1 MPGSPLNL
9 DLPTI
14 VDAPT
19 VIVTKLIDALNV
31 VKTDL
36 EAKVI
41 PSEIDWVSTMD
52 ARVQPLINVS
62 YLHLSQG
69 ASTTA
74 GSIYYLDG
82 EMWMVTQAGAVKVT
96 QGGLLNTGAT
106 GTVDYGGSATARITY
121 NTLANEFRGT
131 QDIGIWATW
140 AGASFKIQGS
150 GGGYI
155 NLTAAAAVTGPTSKV
170 FTNPPAGQSYL
181 VEDASGNVTPVTTIP
196 FASTHS
202 ANITLSGGAR
212 IKHGNLTAPVSLFDF
227 ASSGSGT
234 VAKSVSSIVLSGA
247 SAAFVHYQVPVPHG
261 KRLVSALVRLNKSST
276 GITSF
281 FIKTYDSAGVL
292 ASTPVSTTSIAAGHQ
307 SVPLTPASPLA
318 STSLI
323 RVIIEIQHAATQVD
337 TLYHVEFT
345 YDEV

>member
-31 VKTDL
+31 IKTDL

-131 QDIGIWATW
+131 QDVGIWATW
-140 AGASFKIQGS
+140 AGASFKVQGS

-181 VEDASGNVTPVTTIP
+181 VEDNSGNVTPVTTIP

-202 ANITLSGGAR
+202 ANVTLSGGAR
-212 IKHGNLTAPVSLFDF
+212 LKHGDLSQAFGPYNPVNVGGGTFTIT
-227 ASSGSGT
+227 SSGISTAAAGQCLLYWVLPVVIGRRLKAVHFRVNKSGT
-234 VAKSVSSIVLSGA
+234 GTSTVHVYSKDNTGALSASLGTITSTAAGLQSLNVTLGTPLTVLTT
-247 SAAFVHYQVPVPHG
+247 
-261 KRLVSALVRLNKSST
+261 VSAVVFYSNPVGQT
-276 GITSF
+276 
-281 FIKTYDSAGVL
+281 DS
-292 ASTPVSTTSIAAGHQ
+292 IF
-307 SVPLTPASPLA
+307 
-318 STSLI
+318 
-323 RVIIEIQHAATQVD
+323 HA
-337 TLYHVEFT
+337 EFT
-345 YDEV
+345 YDEI